1 MINAE
6 FDSSFS
12 LHCSSN
18 FARIP
23 GADVALNGGAS
34 WRRLLAE
41 VEVAVRLAHP
51 PEVPSEGVT
60 CGTSKSQA
68 AKPLEILEESVKNFA
83 AAAICAGGEGMLPR
97 AEGFF
102 SKEWK
107 SESES
112 TMLLVFFTH
121 PAVFFN
127 CPCRTRHWSAWTSA
141 LGRCWLSPCW
151 KQMSHAQCCRFPSTT
166 SPKWR
171 VLKDVETFNTSI
183 SQSNTSPNYRT
194 VSVLYCPTPG
204 VLLAFCKD
212 VASKL
217 MLPIAFEPLSQ
228 RLRYVTARV
237 GREFGETWRVADWKS
252 LGLWDRHEKCSLSW

>member
-102 SKEWK
+102 SKE
-107 SESES
+107 
-112 TMLLVFFTH
+112 
-121 PAVFFN
+121 
-127 CPCRTRHWSAWTSA
+127 
-141 LGRCWLSPCW
+141 
-151 KQMSHAQCCRFPSTT
+151 
-166 SPKWR
+166 
-171 VLKDVETFNTSI
+171 
-183 SQSNTSPNYRT
+183 
-194 VSVLYCPTPG
+194 
-204 VLLAFCKD
+204 
-212 VASKL
+212 
-217 MLPIAFEPLSQ
+217 
-228 RLRYVTARV
+228 
-237 GREFGETWRVADWKS
+237 
-252 LGLWDRHEKCSLSW
+252 